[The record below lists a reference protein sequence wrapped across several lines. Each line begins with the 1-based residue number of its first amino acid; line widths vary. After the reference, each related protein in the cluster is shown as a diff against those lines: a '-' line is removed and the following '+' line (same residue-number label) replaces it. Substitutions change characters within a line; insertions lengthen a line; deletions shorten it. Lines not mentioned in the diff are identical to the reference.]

1 MSLNIVFL
9 DRDTIIADFSRPEF
23 DHTWLEYQQTAADEI
38 LPRLAE
44 ADIVILNKVVLNAE
58 ILQALPR
65 LKLIAISATGCDNV
79 DLDACSRLGK
89 VVCNVRAYAETSV
102 PEHALMMM
110 LALRRQLVAYRQ
122 DVAAGR
128 WQTSPGFC
136 FFDHPIKDLAGATL
150 TIVGV
155 GSLGNGVARLAAAFG
170 MTVLDAERKGAE
182 EIRPGYVP
190 FYEALGR
197 ADVVSLH
204 CPLNAQTRNLIGAP
218 ELDAM
223 RPGAIL
229 INTARGGLV
238 DEAVLADYLRAGR
251 IAAGFDVLSQEPPRD
266 GNPLLAPDVLKLPNF
281 ILTPHVAWASGAA
294 MQEVANQV
302 ITNVEAW
309 YRGETKNSLV

>member
-9 DRDTIIADFSRPEF
+9 DRDTIIADFAQPAFE
-23 DHTWLEYQQTAADEI
+23 HTWQEYRQTAPEDVV
-38 LPRLAE
+38 PRLAD

-58 ILQALPR
+58 ILAALPR
-65 LKLIAISATGCDNV
+65 LKLIAISATGSDNV
-79 DLDACSRLGK
+79 DLDACARLGK
-89 VVCNVRAYAETSV
+89 VVCNVRGYAETSV

-136 FFDHPIKDLAGATL
+136 FFDHPIKDLSGATL
-150 TIVGV
+150 AIVGS
-155 GSLGNGVARLAAAFG
+155 GSLGNGVARLASAFG
-170 MTVLDAERKGAE
+170 MTVLDAERKGVDD
-182 EIRPGYVP
+182 IRPGYVP
-190 FYEALGR
+190 FYQALNR
-197 ADVVSLH
+197 ADIVSLH
-204 CPLNAQTRNLIGAP
+204 CPLNAQTRDLIGAA

-266 GNPLLAPDVLKLPNF
+266 GNPLLAPEVLALPNF